1 MDEGLAGH
9 LAEAERAFEE
19 IEQALADPGLL
30 ADPSRYEEATRRYAE
45 LRPLVAS
52 YRTMLEAGQ
61 EAGEA
66 LELAE
71 EEDDPALADEL
82 RRLAAERRAEAD
94 GLAEELRAALTPK
107 DPDDHKDVIMEIRAA
122 AGGAEAA
129 LWAGDLL
136 RMYQRYA
143 ELQGFAPE
151 PIDSSGAEGGGFGTV
166 VFAVKGRGAYGK
178 LKYEAGVHR
187 VQRVPKTES
196 QGRVHTSTA
205 TVAVMPEAEEVEV
218 SIDSGE
224 VKVDT
229 FRSSG
234 PGGQSVNTTD
244 SAVRVTHLPSG
255 LVVTCQDE
263 KSQLQN
269 KEKAFR
275 VLRARLYQREAEAR
289 NAKRAAGRRS
299 QIGRGDRS
307 EKIRTYNFR
316 ENRVTD
322 HRIGLTVKR
331 LPQILEGDLG
341 RFVEALAADEAARRL
356 GEAG

>member
-1 MDEGLAGH
+1 MDQDLAGR
-9 LAEAERAFEE
+9 LAEVERSFEE
-19 IEQALADPGLL
+19 IELALADPNLL
-30 ADPSRYEEATRRYAE
+30 ADHSRYEEAARRRAG

-52 YRTMLEAGQ
+52 YRAMREAGQ
-61 EAGEA
+61 EAQEA

-71 EEDDPALADEL
+71 EEADPVLAGEL
-82 RRLAAERRAEAD
+82 RRLAAEKREEAD
-94 GLAEELRAALTPK
+94 GLADELREALIPK
-107 DPDDHKDVIMEIRAA
+107 DPDDPKDVIMEIRAA

-143 ELQGFAPE
+143 DLQGLVLE
-151 PIDSSGAEGGGFGTV
+151 PIDRSAAEGGGFSTV
-166 VFAVKGRGAYGK
+166 VFAVKGRGAFER
-178 LKYEAGVHR
+178 LKHEAGVHR

-196 QGRVHTSTA
+196 RGRVHTSTA

-218 SIDSGE
+218 RIDPGE
-224 VKVDT
+224 IEIST

-244 SAVRVTHLPSG
+244 SAVRITHLPSG

-263 KSQLQN
+263 KSQYQN
-269 KEKAFR
+269 KERAFR
-275 VLRARLYQREAEAR
+275 VLRARLYQREAAAR
-289 NAKRAAGRRS
+289 NAERAAGRRS
-299 QIGRGDRS
+299 QIGRGKRS

-322 HRIGLTVKR
+322 HRIGLTINR
-331 LPQILEGDLG
+331 LSQILEGGLDRL
-341 RFVEALAADEAARRL
+341 VEALAADESARRL
-356 GEAG
+356 REGG